1 MSHRNGADYSS
12 TVMMDRETIREWASK
27 HDAEPTRYGGED
39 SPEQLAL
46 LPASER
52 DTSHERA
59 DWDEFFEAIERN
71 DKVVMYHD
79 MGDDGTFEIVDHDA
93 AMAKSSL
100 SSDQLEDARV
110 EGETVTTEVTETTVV
125 EETIVEHADI
135 ESERIESEQ
144 LSDTVVD
151 AELVSRQIADCTV
164 NGLDEQ
170 TRMRDESMFERGH
183 RTTEEF
189 EVQVRVEEEW
199 SVTRELAEKVAIESR
214 VVEADI
220 DESESVE
227 ADTIETRIELDDV
240 KRTILQSGVIDST
253 KTDTD
258 RIGTKS
264 VRSGFAEDDAVVTEL
279 IERKTVDEEVTLT
292 RVFTGDIDAAE
303 TMEVRSNSREVR
315 QSEMADADEY
325 DIGELDIDAY
335 DRTRSGDAE
344 AERVVP
350 DKHDRGKTVVDRSG
364 EEVGIVA
371 DEQSGTLYVDPH
383 PSLTD
388 KISAKLG
395 WGDMD
400 DESYPLEA
408 SQISEITHDEVRL
421 RRDR

>member
-1 MSHRNGADYSS
+1 
-12 TVMMDRETIREWASK
+12 MDRETIREWAAE
-27 HDAEPTRYGGED
+27 HDAEPTRYGGQG
-39 SPEQLAL
+39 STEQLAL
-46 LPASER
+46 VPASER
-52 DTSHERA
+52 DASQERA
-59 DWDEFFEAIERN
+59 DWDEFFEEIERN

-79 MGDDGTFEIVDHDA
+79 TGDDGTFEIVDHDA

-100 SSDQLEDARV
+100 SIDQLEDARI
-110 EGETVTTEVTETTVV
+110 EGEAVTTEVTETTVV
-125 EETIVEHADI
+125 EKTIVEHANI
-135 ESERIESEQ
+135 ESERIKSEQ

-151 AELVSRQIADCTV
+151 AELVSREIADCTV
-164 NGLDEQ
+164 KGLDEH
-170 TRMRDESMFERGH
+170 TTMRDESMFESGH

-189 EVQVRVEEEW
+189 EVEVRIEEEW

-214 VVEADI
+214 VVETDI
-220 DESESVE
+220 DESESIE
-227 ADTIETRIELDDV
+227 PDTIETRIELDDV
-240 KRTILQSGVIDST
+240 ERTILQGGVIDST

-258 RIGTKS
+258 HIGTKS

-279 IERKTVDEEVTLT
+279 IERKTVEEAVSLT
-292 RVFTGDIDAAE
+292 REFTGDIDAAE
-303 TMEVRSNSREVR
+303 TMEVRSNSREVL

-325 DIGELDIDAY
+325 DLGELDVDAY
-335 DRTRSGDAE
+335 DRPRSGDE
-344 AERVVP
+344 QAERVVP
-350 DKHDRGKTVVDRSG
+350 DKHDRGKTVVDKSG

-371 DEQSGTLYVDPH
+371 DEKSGTLYVDPH

-408 SQISEITHDEVRL
+408 SQISEITHDEVHL